1 MQYDVLV
8 LGSGPAG
15 FYSAL
20 SCGRNGL
27 KTALVERDI
36 QGGTGLATGCL
47 PVKMILDRIKLLR
60 ETGVPERLPQVLNDS
75 RERMNHLGP
84 LMNRRLMSAGVDL
97 YTGEGFF
104 LSADSFKVDDTILS
118 ARSIILATGTEPGS
132 LPGVSDHPN
141 CISHKEAVSLSRP
154 PGSLT
159 IVGGDVEGIE
169 FASLFSELGT
179 SVTVLEQQ
187 SEILTGYDRDLVQPI
202 ADRLKDNGVSFKMDT
217 RVTGSGEKGE
227 LLTDSQSINPSG
239 PVLITGIRRPS
250 FPEGLAAA
258 GVECLKDRIPVN
270 GSLRTNVPHIFAVG
284 DINGLL
290 GMGSAAVQQGMQM
303 GDFLKDNIPITLDQG
318 GLPRAVFSLPEI
330 AGAGQQEKDLIAA
343 GIPYGSGQFPFNHTW
358 RGMGKWETGFVKV
371 LVTDKDRLAGL
382 WMSGQTVS
390 ETAGFC
396 GPVLDA
402 GIGLSS
408 LRKSLMIHPVLG
420 EAVLEACNQI
430 HWE

>member
-1 MQYDVLV
+1 MLV

-20 SCGRNGL
+20 SCGRSGF

-36 QGGTGLATGCL
+36 PGGTGLATGCL

-60 ETGVPERLPQVLNDS
+60 EAGVPERLPQVLSQN
-75 RERMNHLGP
+75 RETMSPLGP
-84 LMNRRLMSAGVDL
+84 LMNSRLISAGVEL
-97 YTGEGFF
+97 YRGEGVF
-104 LSADSFKVDDTILS
+104 LSPHKFKVDNTILS
-118 ARSIILATGTEPGS
+118 ARFIILATGTEPGS
-132 LPGVSDHPN
+132 LPGLSHHPN
-141 CISHKEAVSLSRP
+141 CISHKEAVLLSQAP
-154 PGSLT
+154 DSLT

-187 SEILTGYDRDLVQPI
+187 SEILPGYDRDLVQPI

-227 LLTDSQSINPSG
+227 LLTESQSINPHG

-250 FPEGLAAA
+250 IPEGLSAA
-258 GVECLKDRIPVN
+258 GVECLKDRIPAD

-303 GDFLKDNIPITLDQG
+303 GEFLKDSTPITLNQG

-330 AGAGQQEKDLIAA
+330 AGAGLQEKELIAA
-343 GIPYGSGQFPFNHTW
+343 GTPYGVGRFPFHNTW
-358 RGMGKWETGFVKV
+358 RGMGKWKTGFVKV
-371 LVTDKDRLAGL
+371 LVTDKERLAGI

-396 GPVLDA
+396 GPVLNA
-402 GIGLSS
+402 GMELSS
-408 LRKSLMIHPVLG
+408 LRKNLMIHPVLG

-430 HWE
+430 NWEPNK